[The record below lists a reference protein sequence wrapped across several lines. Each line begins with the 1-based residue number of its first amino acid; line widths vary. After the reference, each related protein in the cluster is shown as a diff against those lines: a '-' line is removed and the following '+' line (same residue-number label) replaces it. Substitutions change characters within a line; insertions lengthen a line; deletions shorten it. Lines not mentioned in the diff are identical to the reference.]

1 MQIIWYKRQTETIEN
16 EVKNSNITV
25 YYNDP
30 AYEGEDIKRSASI
43 DDMKSQLPETPFN
56 FAKAYS
62 VRNNEERIDD

>member
-1 MQIIWYKRQTETIEN
+1 M
-16 EVKNSNITV
+16 TV